1 MYSLKETGS
10 LKCCAALLAPAPAG
24 TEVFRG
30 SACVSH
36 SNTHHVN
43 IQMEAPPI
51 WHKYLP
57 GLKYELIRHVY
68 MLQNLAATA
77 THKHC
82 NPTQNL

>member
-1 MYSLKETGS
+1 
-10 LKCCAALLAPAPAG
+10 
-24 TEVFRG
+24 
-30 SACVSH
+30 
-36 SNTHHVN
+36 
-43 IQMEAPPI
+43 MEAPPI

-77 THKHC
+77 AHKHC